1 MARINFQDC
10 KYYIYCHYND
20 YHDLDA
26 LNINTDLKKFQKSV
40 FRFNKKECGFIT
52 GARDS
57 LELDYIVRQLDK
69 CKDIDYV
76 ILEQMS
82 LLDYDG

>member
-1 MARINFQDC
+1 MARINYNDC

-20 YHDLDA
+20 YHDLDN
-26 LNINTDLKKFQKSV
+26 LHISSVLKKYQVS
-40 FRFNKKECGFIT
+40 RFNKKECGFIT

-57 LELDYIVRQLDK
+57 IELDYIVRQLDQ
-69 CKDIDYV
+69 CRNIDYV